1 MNTVLNKAGKKLFE
15 KNLEQYA
22 PADPLYEYYTD
33 ARGKQ
38 KRRKR
43 ELPPGLSKRDARIL
57 RSVKKRAHYLDKG
70 FSLCGLRFGWTFF
83 IGLIPIAGDAADLVL
98 NYVLVVRPAQ
108 RADIPPWLL
117 RRMLLNNAANSRNV
131 ALLEEFLRIRGEEF
145 IKMSGGT
152 EHPEDR
158 KTKTGIS
165 GWFGG
170 GKKKK
175 AGAPASADTDA
186 IPAADIEQ
194 VKPGAGMSGDEVHK
208 MIPPHDAV
216 PPVTTASLAPPAPA
230 GGRSAPGTRS
240 ASPSGKTSP
249 HSGASSF
256 SFKFGRKKNAN
267 SNAAPGATLQDDARG
282 RFVENMESASPSPAA
297 GK

>member
-1 MNTVLNKAGKKLFE
+1 M
-15 KNLEQYA
+15 
-22 PADPLYEYYTD
+22 
-33 ARGKQ
+33 
-38 KRRKR
+38 
-43 ELPPGLSKRDARIL
+43 
-57 RSVKKRAHYLDKG
+57 
-70 FSLCGLRFGWTFF
+70 
-83 IGLIPIAGDAADLVL
+83 VL

-117 RRMLLNNAANSRNV
+117 RRMLLNNAVSAGVGLVPFAGDVVLAMFKANSRNA

-158 KTKTGIS
+158 KAKTGIS

-175 AGAPASADTDA
+175 ADAPASADTDA
-186 IPAADIEQ
+186 VPAADIEQ

-208 MIPPHDAV
+208 MISPQVAV
-216 PPVTTASLAPPAPA
+216 PPVTTSSLAPPATA

-240 ASPSGKTSP
+240 ASPSAKTSP

-267 SNAAPGATLQDDARG
+267 SNAAPGAALQDGPRG
-282 RFVENMESASPSPAA
+282 KFVENMESASPSPAA